1 MSSKWI
7 TILEMCL
14 FVLTASAYFIV
25 AHKAKNTKS
34 GKWAQILLIYANIG
48 VLGMCRKL
56 SAAMVFVFVAA
67 VVLFNLN
74 KAKRN
79 ERRNKGFIS

>member
-7 TILEMCL
+7 TIFEVCL
-14 FVLTASAYFIV
+14 FALTAASYFIV
-25 AHKAKNTKS
+25 AHKSKNTKG

-48 VLGMCRKL
+48 VLGVCRKL

-79 ERRNKGFIS
+79 ERRNKRLIT